1 LSQTNPITVY
11 VSTRAS
17 TTIEFPAP
25 VQSVASWA
33 FTMKPNDDTQC
44 DFCYLT
50 GSNWITIQAMK
61 ENAEQNLT
69 IVIYNRVYQINVK
82 ASVSNDFAV
91 IFSFGEPRYLKPAR
105 DVVWKPLRTAQ

>member
-1 LSQTNPITVY
+1 
-11 VSTRAS
+11 
-17 TTIEFPAP
+17 
-25 VQSVASWA
+25 
-33 FTMKPNDDTQC
+33 
-44 DFCYLT
+44 
-50 GSNWITIQAMK
+50 MK